1 MYELDKKDIKKEKYI
16 LILMIF
22 TIVVLLIGSSYALL
36 TNYDETN
43 EIVTFK
49 TGNLNMSVQAD
60 TIDLS
65 GKLPESD
72 ESGLLNS
79 EPIIINLTNTG
90 TMNIK
95 GYDLKLVSEDGKES
109 TLSDLHIKYA
119 ISLDNGKT
127 YQETSNLGEDNNIIH
142 KGYNLA
148 VGNSKTIYLKI
159 WIDEASGNLALNASL
174 NFS

>member
-1 MYELDKKDIKKEKYI
+1 MYELDKKDIKKEKSI

-22 TIVVLLIGSSYALL
+22 TILVLLIGSSYALL

-79 EPIIINLTNTG
+79 EPIIKIL
-90 TMNIK
+90 IC
-95 GYDLKLVSEDGKES
+95 
-109 TLSDLHIKYA
+109 
-119 ISLDNGKT
+119 
-127 YQETSNLGEDNNIIH
+127 
-142 KGYNLA
+142 A
-148 VGNSKTIYLKI
+148 VC
-159 WIDEASGNLALNASL
+159 
-174 NFS
+174 